1 MPGGYL
7 NQVRMSVGT
16 TGTGTLALSSAIS
29 PFLTFSQAGA
39 TDQMSVEYSIVD
51 TTGGNSEKGTGRY
64 LATGSS
70 TSGPA
75 LARDNVFVSTNSN
88 ALVSFSSNA
97 QVFVDPSAGGYNSS
111 LVLGAHANLGGL

>member
-7 NQVRMSVGT
+7 NQVRMSVLNS
-16 TGTGTLALSSAIS
+16 GTGTLGLSSAIS
-29 PFLTFSQAGA
+29 PFLTFAQAGA

-51 TTGGNSEKGTGRY
+51 SVGGNSEKGTGRY
-64 LATGSS
+64 LATGS
-70 TSGPA
+70 TASGPA

-97 QVFVDPSAGGYNSS
+97 QVFVDPSVAGYGQ
-111 LVLGAHANLGGL
+111 LMLGAQANLGGL